1 MVSRHEIRTSAQRL
15 EGTDGFVHDLICRR
29 SWPGRGSCPCRHSLG
44 GQAEGWPGVMTTQQV
59 DILQISCR
67 YCVDTVQISCR
78 YCVDIVQILCR
89 YYRLYRIDL
98 WTYRIGSNIVGHN
111 LQKCDKLL
119 IITFLLILA
128 LTFTRGMSVS
138 HVQCSSIL
146 VRQCGYRPRVRR
158 LILHWLAQWHT
169 P

>member
-29 SWPGRGSCPCRHSLG
+29 SWPGRGSCPCRHSPG
-44 GQAEGWPGVMTTQQV
+44 GQAECWPGVMTTQQV
-59 DILQISCR
+59 DILQK
-67 YCVDTVQISCR
+67 CR

-89 YYRLYRIDL
+89 YCRLYHIDL

-146 VRQCGYRPRVRR
+146 VRQCGYQPRVRR
-158 LILHWLAQWHT
+158 LILHWLAYT
-169 P
+169 LKATDVITAGKL